1 MHRLMGW
8 KWILWLASG
17 VLIGCVL
24 AACGDDRAPG
34 AGGTGP
40 GGKGDDPGAPVSDA
54 GDRASDAA
62 GDGCPYDGAAPQKQA
77 FFTHRVAGGDLTIE
91 DELVRLTE
99 AAVPGSRLRVA
110 IYRFQ
115 RLRVVDALVAAS
127 RRGVDVRV
135 VIDEKNQVEDPPD
148 SGQWRWNDAVTAL
161 REQLGED
168 RLVICGGGDVPRNA
182 GACMGVTIN
191 HNKFLLASELCDGS
205 RDVVAQSSANF
216 TSSQLIL
223 HNNMV
228 VIRGDK
234 PLFDAYEAYW
244 DDLATDQ
251 QDLSYYREADGD
263 SGTRVYLFPRAP
275 LRVDP
280 ETDPIYTMLQDVDC
294 AAGATIRVA
303 ESIWT
308 QPRVYIVGLLRR
320 LADEGC
326 EVEIIYNNASTRDPV
341 KTALH
346 LAFTGEQL
354 RRGKHIHHKY
364 ILVEGSYQG
373 SQRKLVWTGSHNLTH
388 GALRENDETL
398 LRIDDEAIYQAFL
411 ADWQLI
417 REHSVPV
424 DQL

>member
-1 MHRLMGW
+1 MGW

-24 AACGDDRAPG
+24 SACGDDRAPG
-34 AGGTGP
+34 AGGAAP
-40 GGKGDDPGAPVSDA
+40 GGKGDDPAAPAPDA
-54 GDRASDAA
+54 GERGHDA
-62 GDGCPYDGAAPQKQA
+62 GGGEGCPYDGTAPQKQA

-127 RRGVDVRV
+127 RRGVDVRI
-135 VIDEKNQVEDPPD
+135 VIDERNQVEDPPD
-148 SGQWRWNDAVTAL
+148 SGQWRWNDAITAL
-161 REQLGED
+161 LDQLGED
-168 RLVICGGGDVPRNA
+168 RVVICGGGDVPQNG

-216 TSSQLIL
+216 TNSQLIL

-228 VIRGDK
+228 VIRGDQ
-234 PLFDAYEAYW
+234 PLFEAYEAYW

-263 SGTRVYLFPRAP
+263 SGTRVYLFPRGP
-275 LRVDP
+275 RFVNP
-280 ETDPIYTMLQDVDC
+280 ETDTIYTMLDQDVDC
-294 AAGATIRVA
+294 AAGAHIRFA

-308 QPRVYIVGLLRR
+308 QPRVYIVELLRR

-326 EVEIIYNNASTRDPV
+326 QVEIIYNNASTRESV
-341 KTALH
+341 AAALH
-346 LAFTGEQL
+346 QAFSGEQL

-364 ILVEGSYQG
+364 ILIEGSYQG
-373 SQRKLVWTGSHNLTH
+373 SHRRLVWTGSHNLTH

-411 ADWQLI
+411 ADWQVI
-417 REHSVPV
+417 RDLSVPV